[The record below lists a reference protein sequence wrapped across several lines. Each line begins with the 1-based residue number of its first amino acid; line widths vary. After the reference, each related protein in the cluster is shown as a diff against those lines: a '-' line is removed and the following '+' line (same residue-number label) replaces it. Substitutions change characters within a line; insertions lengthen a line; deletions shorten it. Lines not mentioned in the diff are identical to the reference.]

1 MELLNRNRLVIV
13 SPRCTP
19 PKASGGPVRR
29 GFYTFRSFCKDG
41 GGGGEDE
48 DEDGEKDDDRED
60 KETRSDKARGRRGK
74 TGRRR
79 RSGAPGEGGEG
90 KKGIDVKPKPSVRA
104 NGTRAPGRA

>member
-13 SPRCTP
+13 SPRRTP
-19 PKASGGPVRR
+19 PKASGGPARR

-48 DEDGEKDDDRED
+48 DEEKDDDRED
-60 KETRSDKARGRRGK
+60 KEICGDKTRGRRGK

-79 RSGAPGEGGEG
+79 RSRGPGKGGTG
-90 KKGIDVKPKPSVRA
+90 GKGIDVKSKRSVRA
-104 NGTRAPGRA
+104 IGTRAPGRA

>member
-19 PKASGGPVRR
+19 PKASGGPARR

-41 GGGGEDE
+41 GGGGGEDE
-48 DEDGEKDDDRED
+48 DEDEGKDDHRED
-60 KETRSDKARGRRGK
+60 KETRSDKARERRGQ

-79 RSGAPGEGGEG
+79 RSGGPGQGGTGE
-90 KKGIDVKPKPSVRA
+90 KELM
-104 NGTRAPGRA
+104 

>member
-19 PKASGGPVRR
+19 PKASGGPARR

-48 DEDGEKDDDRED
+48 DQDEEKDDDRED
-60 KETRSDKARGRRGK
+60 KETRSDKARGSPGK

-79 RSGAPGEGGEG
+79 RSGGPGKGGEG

-104 NGTRAPGRA
+104 IGTRAPGRA